1 MKGKGAVKMK
11 KYEMI
16 REILNSC
23 DNSRMRDVDIREIE
37 TDDVDVSVKEFLQ
50 GKDVRCEK
58 LVRNDG
64 VIVFDIESG
73 GLSQRVTFMELAV
86 T

>member
-1 MKGKGAVKMK
+1 MK

-37 TDDVDVSVKEFLQ
+37 TGDPDAFVQEFLQ

-58 LVRNDG
+58 LVKNDG

-73 GLSQRVTFMELAV
+73 GLNQRITFMELAE